1 MYFSRFSKR
10 KFHLFSKKIDSIKSK
25 KSHYELAVENYK
37 KNYAK
42 EERRKNLFKYSYY
55 LLGISLGCF
64 YINYISK
71 ASGLSKSLKIDKK
84 YEEHVKNTQVKHNI
98 NQEKID
104 SMIKKFDDKYQI
116 NKKIDDREERLKYGN
131 KALNQRT
138 TELKKQE
145 DSSNAQ
151 NFNNEIITI
160 DLNTKQNREKEI
172 LIQEYNN
179 SGESLI
185 YTKNKEFEQI
195 KILQGT
201 EEDNLDPR
209 IMGNTIIFDSRFNK
223 NKD

>member
-1 MYFSRFSKR
+1 
-10 KFHLFSKKIDSIKSK
+10 
-25 KSHYELAVENYK
+25 
-37 KNYAK
+37 
-42 EERRKNLFKYSYY
+42 
-55 LLGISLGCF
+55 
-64 YINYISK
+64 
-71 ASGLSKSLKIDKK
+71 
-84 YEEHVKNTQVKHNI
+84 
-98 NQEKID
+98 
-104 SMIKKFDDKYQI
+104 MIKKFDDKYQI